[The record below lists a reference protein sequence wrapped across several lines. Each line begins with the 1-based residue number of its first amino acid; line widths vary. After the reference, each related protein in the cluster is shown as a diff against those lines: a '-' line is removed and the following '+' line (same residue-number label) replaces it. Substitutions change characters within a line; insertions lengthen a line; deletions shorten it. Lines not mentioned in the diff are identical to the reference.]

1 MLMLLSFLDELK
13 KINKNKDVALT
24 VQLTGNFID
33 QVHETQT
40 NQVNDF
46 ETLTKMIIDFIIL
59 QLSTQ
64 MGNGKQMVPLSVLE
78 DKWEE
83 LKVEF
88 KSIKNK
94 TPEVRDSWKQ
104 ISVIISRYFI
114 KRKLK
119 TNFDLSVNVS
129 SAA

>member
-78 DKWEE
+78 DKWE
-83 LKVEF
+83 
-88 KSIKNK
+88 N
-94 TPEVRDSWKQ
+94 
-104 ISVIISRYFI
+104 
-114 KRKLK
+114 
-119 TNFDLSVNVS
+119 
-129 SAA
+129 

>member
-59 QLSTQ
+59 SYQL
-64 MGNGKQMVPLSVLE
+64 
-78 DKWEE
+78 KWAMA
-83 LKVEF
+83 
-88 KSIKNK
+88 NK
-94 TPEVRDSWKQ
+94 WSH
-104 ISVIISRYFI
+104 Y
-114 KRKLK
+114 LY
-119 TNFDLSVNVS
+119 
-129 SAA
+129 

>member
-1 MLMLLSFLDELK
+1 
-13 KINKNKDVALT
+13 
-24 VQLTGNFID
+24 
-33 QVHETQT
+33 
-40 NQVNDF
+40 
-46 ETLTKMIIDFIIL
+46 
-59 QLSTQ
+59 

>member
-1 MLMLLSFLDELK
+1 MLLSFLDELK